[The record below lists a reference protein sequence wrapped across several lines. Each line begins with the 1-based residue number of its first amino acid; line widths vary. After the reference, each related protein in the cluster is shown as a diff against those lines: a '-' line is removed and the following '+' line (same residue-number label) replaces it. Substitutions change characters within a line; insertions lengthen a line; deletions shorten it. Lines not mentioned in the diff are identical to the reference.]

1 MKVEFVMSRGPFE
14 PLFDELPTA
23 IPLFPLS
30 GALLLPGGSLPLNIF
45 EPRYLA
51 MIQDAMASGH
61 RMIGMIQPHA
71 DITGDVKGG
80 RNGYYEIGCAGRISE
95 FSESDDGRFIIS
107 LSGVARFTCHNH
119 HLDEAGY
126 VIGDVDFA
134 KFQADLVPDEAA
146 IARDNLLSILRSY
159 FDVKGFSADW
169 SHIDDCEDERLVTTL
184 SMICPFG
191 HTEKQALLE
200 APDLVQRT
208 QLLIAMLE
216 MSVLSSKG
224 SGQGDNDNNEAPLAH

>member
-1 MKVEFVMSRGPFE
+1 MSRGPFE
-14 PLFDELPTA
+14 PLFEELPNA

-51 MIQDAMASGH
+51 MVQHAMASGH
-61 RMIGMIQPHA
+61 RMIGMIQPRA
-71 DITGDVKGG
+71 DGS
-80 RNGYYEIGCAGRISE
+80 GYYDIGCAGRISE

-107 LSGVARFTCHNH
+107 LSGAARFTCHDH
-119 HLDEAGY
+119 KLDDAGY
-126 VIGDVDFA
+126 LIGQVDFSEFA
-134 KFQADLVPDEAA
+134 QDLMPDETM
-146 IARDNLLSILRSY
+146 IERDNLLSILRNY

-169 SHIDDCEDERLVTTL
+169 SHIDECEDERLVTTL

-191 HTEKQALLE
+191 ASEKQALLE
-200 APDLVQRT
+200 SANLANRT

-216 MSVLSSKG
+216 MAVLGHKSAS
-224 SGQGDNDNNEAPLAH
+224 QDNEPSDDRPNRAH

>member
-1 MKVEFVMSRGPFE
+1 MKVEFKMSRGPFE

-51 MIQDAMASGH
+51 MVQHAMASGH
-61 RMIGMIQPHA
+61 RMIGMIQPN
-71 DITGDVKGG
+71 GDVKGNH
-80 RNGYYEIGCAGRISE
+80 NGYYEIGCAGRISE

-107 LSGVARFTCHNH
+107 LSGVARFTCHHH

-126 VIGDVDFA
+126 LMGDVDFA

-169 SHIDDCEDERLVTTL
+169 SHIDECEDERLVTTL
-184 SMICPFG
+184 AMICPFG

-200 APDLVQRT
+200 APDLVSRT

-216 MSVLSSKG
+216 MSVLSAKG
-224 SGQGDNDNNEAPLAH
+224 GRQSDNDNNEAPLAH

>member
-1 MKVEFVMSRGPFE
+1 MSRGPFE

-30 GALLLPGGSLPLNIF
+30 GALLLPGGRLPLNIF

-61 RMIGMIQPHA
+61 RMIGMIQP
-71 DITGDVKGG
+71 
-80 RNGYYEIGCAGRISE
+80 RNDGKGYYEVGCAGRITE
-95 FSESDDGRFIIS
+95 FSESDDGRFVIS
-107 LSGVARFTCHNH
+107 LSGTARFSCHEQH
-119 HLDEAGY
+119 VDQAGY
-126 VIGDVDFA
+126 LIGAVDFTP
-134 KFQADLVPDEAA
+134 FETDLVPDEAA
-146 IARDNLLSILRSY
+146 IERDNLLTILRSY

-169 SHIDDCEDERLVTTL
+169 SHIDECEDERLVTTL

-191 HTEKQALLE
+191 YTEKQALLE
-200 APDLVQRT
+200 AQDLVSRT

-216 MSVLSSKG
+216 MSVLGHDSTA
-224 SGQGDNDNNEAPLAH
+224 QDDDAQDEAGRRAH

>member
-1 MKVEFVMSRGPFE
+1 MKVEVEMSRGPFE

-51 MIQDAMASGH
+51 MVQDAMASGH
-61 RMIGMIQPHA
+61 RMIGMIQPQNDA
-71 DITGDVKGG
+71 KGG
-80 RNGYYEIGCAGRISE
+80 ASGYYDIGCAGRISE

-107 LSGVARFTCHNH
+107 LSGVSRFTCHDH

-126 VIGDVDFA
+126 MIGGVDFT
-134 KFQADLVPDEAA
+134 KFKTDLVPDEAV
-146 IARDNLLSILRSY
+146 IARDNLLAILRSY

-169 SHIDDCEDERLVTTL
+169 SHIDECEDERLVTTL
-184 SMICPFG
+184 AMICPFG

-200 APDLVQRT
+200 APDLVSRT

-224 SGQGDNDNNEAPLAH
+224 GGQGENDNQEAPLAH